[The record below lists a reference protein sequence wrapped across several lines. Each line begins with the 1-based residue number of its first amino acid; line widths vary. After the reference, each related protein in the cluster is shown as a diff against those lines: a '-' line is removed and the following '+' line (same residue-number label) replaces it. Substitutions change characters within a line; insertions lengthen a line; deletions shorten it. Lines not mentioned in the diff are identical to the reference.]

1 MRPEHLSH
9 LFFFFFKKKKKII
22 YIFFI
27 FIKIN
32 LYQTTLPYPTDPTGP
47 TVTEKPD
54 SQSIPRLS
62 HRDTLSNPIN
72 FQHQPTMASLHPS
85 WLSALNSINTI
96 SPSKPAV
103 FPSTILNKTHSLKP
117 LKLSSSV
124 NPSNAE
130 SSEPISPSSPETT
143 PEPVPGAIDPV
154 KLAFEKAKAYKKE
167 AKSKQVSKIE
177 QNPVEDSG
185 TKEVPVSV
193 KVAMER
199 AKEYKKNKGV
209 VGGGK
214 NGGEIDTVSG
224 IILESYVFETE
235 RDLQISFYFIVDWL
249 PYAMK

>member
-1 MRPEHLSH
+1 
-9 LFFFFFKKKKKII
+9 
-22 YIFFI
+22 
-27 FIKIN
+27 
-32 LYQTTLPYPTDPTGP
+32 
-47 TVTEKPD
+47 
-54 SQSIPRLS
+54 
-62 HRDTLSNPIN
+62 
-72 FQHQPTMASLHPS
+72 MASLQPS

-103 FPSTILNKTHSLKP
+103 FPSTILYKTHSLKP

-177 QNPVEDSG
+177 QNPVDDSG

-214 NGGEIDTVSG
+214 NGGQMDTVSG
-224 IILESYVFETE
+224 IILESLVFETE
-235 RDLQISFYFIVDWL
+235 RDWQISFYFIVDWL
-249 PYAMK
+249 SYAMK